1 MQAYY
6 WLILFVAAL
15 IVEIATMGLTSIW
28 FAGGALAAWITAL
41 LGFGTA
47 VQIAVFVIVSI
58 ILLVLTRP
66 YAVKYFNKDRV
77 KTNAESLIGQYAV
90 VVEDIDTLKAVGR
103 VEIQGLEWAAKTE
116 EPDGKIEKN
125 NIVVIREIKGV
136 TLIVSKKEDK

>member
-41 LGFGTA
+41 LGGGTA
-47 VQIAVFVIVSI
+47 VQIAVFVIVSV

-116 EPDGKIEKN
+116 EPDGKIEKDS
-125 NIVVIREIKGV
+125 IVVIREIKGV

>member
-28 FAGGALAAWITAL
+28 FAGGALAAWITTL

-116 EPDGKIEKN
+116 EPDGKIEKD

>member
-1 MQAYY
+1 MQAQY

-116 EPDGKIEKN
+116 EPDGKIEKDS
-125 NIVVIREIKGV
+125 IVVIREIKGV

>member
-28 FAGGALAAWITAL
+28 FAGGALAAWITTF

-47 VQIAVFVIVSI
+47 AQIAVFVIVSV

-90 VVEDIDTLKAVGR
+90 VVEDIDTLKSAGR
-103 VEIQGLEWAAKTE
+103 VEVQGLEWAAKTE
-116 EPDGKIEKN
+116 EPDGKIEKDS
-125 NIVVIREIKGV
+125 IVVIREIKGV

>member
-116 EPDGKIEKN
+116 EPDGKIEKDS
-125 NIVVIREIKGV
+125 IVVIREIKGV